1 MYVAF
6 PRKEGSRMDVFHE
19 RCAGLDVHKE
29 FIYICVL
36 VGQERR
42 PNRFKFKFGTFHHQL
57 VEMKHKLLE
66 LGVTHVLMESTGVYW
81 MPIYDVLEGSFE
93 IVVGNAQH
101 IMNVPGRKTDE
112 SDAEWLCKLLRYGLV
127 KPSFVPERQFRD
139 LRQLTRYRRAVVQAR
154 ASEQNRVEKHLQIAG
169 VKLSSVASSV
179 FGVSGTNMLNCIA
192 KGTTD
197 PTRLSDLA
205 LGRLR
210 KKIPQL
216 RDAFSGSIS
225 KHTQELIATQMEQMN
240 RLECTISKVEL
251 QIDEKLAPHAE
262 ILARL
267 DQIPGIDRRCASD
280 ILAEI
285 GTDMSP
291 WATHRQFA
299 AMAGL
304 CPGNYISAGKRLKNR
319 SRQGNPYLKSMLVQA
334 AASAINTDRTYYQ
347 SKFRRLKQRRGHKRA
362 LVAIAHA
369 MLVAIYHMIKK
380 GEQYLELGAN
390 FVTDNENGRKKGD
403 LVKQLQKLGYSVS
416 LTELAHAAPI

>member
-1 MYVAF
+1 
-6 PRKEGSRMDVFHE
+6 MDVFHE

-29 FIYICVL
+29 VIYICIL
-36 VGQERR
+36 IGQGGG
-42 PNRFKFKFGTFHHQL
+42 FQKIKCKFGTFHHQL
-57 VEMKHKLLE
+57 VELRQKLLE

-81 MPIYDVLEGSFE
+81 MPIYDVLEGFVE

-112 SDAEWLCKLLRYGLV
+112 QDADWLAKLLRHGLV
-127 KPSFVPERQFRD
+127 KPSFVPQRQFRE
-139 LRQLTRYRRAVVQAR
+139 LRQLTRYRRALVQTR

-169 VKLSSVASSV
+169 VKLSSVASHL
-179 FGVSGTNMLNCIA
+179 FGVSGTNMLNHIA
-192 KGTTD
+192 EGETD
-197 PTRLSDLA
+197 PTLLADLA

-216 RDAFSGSIS
+216 RDAFKGSIS
-225 KHTQELIATQMEQMN
+225 EHTQQLIAVQMDQMN
-240 RLECTISKVEL
+240 RLECTIAQVEL
-251 QIDEKLAPHAE
+251 KIDQKVKPCSE

-267 DQIPGIDRRCASD
+267 DQIPGIDLRCAID
-280 ILAEI
+280 ILAET

-291 WATHRQFA
+291 WESHRQIA

-319 SRQGNPYLKSMLVQA
+319 SRQGNPYLKSILVQA
-334 AASAINTDRTYYQ
+334 ASSAINTNGSYFQ

-369 MLVAIYHMIKK
+369 MLVAIYYMIKK
-380 GEQYLELGAN
+380 GDPYRELGAD
-390 FVTDNENGRKKGD
+390 FVTDYENTRKKND
-403 LVKQLQKLGYSVS
+403 LVSQLQKLGYSVS
-416 LTELAHAAPI
+416 IAQIA

>member
-1 MYVAF
+1 M
-6 PRKEGSRMDVFHE
+6 EVFHE

-29 FIYICVL
+29 VIYICVL
-36 VGQERR
+36 IGQGRSFQ
-42 PNRFKFKFGTFHHQL
+42 RFKFKFGTFHHQL
-57 VEMKHKLLE
+57 IEMRQKLLE

-81 MPIYDVLEGSFE
+81 MPIYDALEGFVE

-112 SDAEWLCKLLRYGLV
+112 SDAEWLAKLLRHGLV
-127 KPSFVPERQFRD
+127 RPSFVPERQFRE
-139 LRQLTRYRRAVVQAR
+139 LRQLTRYRRAVVQTQ
-154 ASEQNRVEKHLQIAG
+154 ASEQNRMEKHLQIAG
-169 VKLSSVASSV
+169 VKLSSVASHV
-179 FGVSGTNMLNCIA
+179 FGVSGTKMLNCIA
-192 KGTTD
+192 EGTTA
-197 PTRLSDLA
+197 PTLLAELA

-216 RDAFSGSIS
+216 REAFTGSIS
-225 KHTQELIATQMEQMN
+225 KHTQELIATQMDQMN
-240 RLECTISKVEL
+240 RLECTIAQVEL
-251 QIDEKLAPHAE
+251 KIDEKVKPHAE

-267 DQIPGIDRRCASD
+267 DQIPGIDLRSATD

-291 WATHRQFA
+291 WATHRQIA

-319 SRQGNPYLKSMLVQA
+319 SRQGNPYLKSILVQA
-334 AASAINTDRTYYQ
+334 ATSAINKDGSYYQ

-362 LVAIAHA
+362 IVAIAHS
-369 MLVAIYHMIKK
+369 MLVTIYYMIKK
-380 GEQYLELGAN
+380 AEPYRELGAN
-390 FVTDNENGRKKGD
+390 FVTDYENGRKKND

-416 LTELAHAAPI
+416 LTEIA